1 MKGIT
6 HYRIDGTPYE
16 GETHAMPGG
25 VLHTGA
31 SHDASSGRVYHFQE
45 LSPEAKRNAMM
56 LMVEANKKR

>member
-25 VLHTGA
+25 ILHTGA
-31 SHDASSGRVYHFQE
+31 SHNAGSVRVYHFQE
-45 LSPEAKRNAMM
+45 LSPEAKRKAMM
-56 LMVEANKKR
+56 LMVESNKSR

>member
-16 GETHAMPGG
+16 GEPPAMPGG

-31 SHDASSGRVYHFQE
+31 SHDASSVRVYHFQE
-45 LSPEAKRNAMM
+45 LSPEAKRKAMM
-56 LMVEANKKR
+56 LMVESNKAR

>member
-16 GETHAMPGG
+16 GETLAMPGG
-25 VLHTGA
+25 GLHTGA
-31 SHDASSGRVYHFQE
+31 SHDASSVRVYHFQE

>member
-25 VLHTGA
+25 ILQTGA
-31 SHDASSGRVYHFQE
+31 SHNSGSVRVYQFQE
-45 LSPEAKRNAMM
+45 LSPEAKKNALM
-56 LMVEANKKR
+56 LMIESNKAR